1 MAATD
6 PKDFDDSQLVGIIS
20 SKLKFAQEL
29 AMTVG
34 QLEYE
39 IDRVRKANE
48 ANQKLLVDLRQ
59 RLFNQNNMELV
70 KMIDERKAD
79 V

>member
-59 RLFNQNNMELV
+59 RLFYQNNMELV

>member
-70 KMIDERKAD
+70 KMIDERKVD